1 MYMTFLYLYLCI
13 CVSGVNVVIA
23 AGATIGWP
31 PSPNGNM
38 LTESISS
45 QDCKSVIEPKILK
58 VLPLFVLVI
67 YDEILALDIKNKGER
82 ISGEKSVDK

>member
-1 MYMTFLYLYLCI
+1 MYLTFLYLYLCI

-38 LTESISS
+38 LTQSISS

-58 VLPLFVLVI
+58 VLP
-67 YDEILALDIKNKGER
+67 
-82 ISGEKSVDK
+82 